1 MADSDNDMKGLPPSG
16 PPPSG
21 PPQAAWMVTFTDL
34 VSLMLT
40 FFVLLFSM
48 SNVKVDEWDAMID
61 TLTQTLNPSR
71 LTTVAA
77 ATSKFNVGTIFRKR
91 AINLDYL
98 STVLEE
104 TISQDPLLS
113 QSQLIMMD
121 DRLIIALPG
130 DLLFSSGRAVM
141 PDEAKS
147 ALFTLG
153 SVLRNIGNQVG
164 VNGHTDPRPP
174 QADGDFTSNWELSLA
189 RAAAVANTIRRS
201 GYTSEINAYGYA
213 DSRFNQL
220 PDMDEEQRLQLA
232 RRVDVV
238 VFPTVGDD

>member
-1 MADSDNDMKGLPPSG
+1 MTETENQEQEPKVPGRPK
-16 PPPSG
+16 
-21 PPQAAWMVTFTDL
+21 AAWMITFTDL

-48 SNVKVDEWDAMID
+48 SSVKMDEWDAMID

-104 TISQDPLLS
+104 TMTQDALLS
-113 QSQLIMMD
+113 KSQLMMLD

-130 DLLFSSGRAVM
+130 DLLFSTGTKISGDV
-141 PDEAKS
+141 ES
-147 ALFTLG
+147 
-153 SVLRNIGNQVG
+153 I
-164 VNGHTDPRPP
+164 NG
-174 QADGDFTSNWELSLA
+174 
-189 RAAAVANTIRRS
+189 
-201 GYTSEINAYGYA
+201 
-213 DSRFNQL
+213 
-220 PDMDEEQRLQLA
+220 RLTA
-232 RRVDVV
+232 
-238 VFPTVGDD
+238 FIC

>member
-1 MADSDNDMKGLPPSG
+1 MTEIENQETEPEKPAKPN
-16 PPPSG
+16 
-21 PPQAAWMVTFTDL
+21 AAWMVTFTDL

-48 SNVKVDEWDAMID
+48 SNVKMDEWEAMID
-61 TLTQTLNPSR
+61 TLTQTLNPAK

-104 TISQDPLLS
+104 SMMQDPLLS
-113 QSQLIMMD
+113 QSQLMKLD
-121 DRLIIALPG
+121 DRLVIALPG
-130 DLLFSSGRAVM
+130 DLLFDAGRAVM
-141 PDEAKS
+141 TDGAKS

-153 SVLRNIGNQVG
+153 SVLRNIGNQIG

-174 QADGDFTSNWELSLA
+174 ASGGDFTSNWELSLA

-201 GYTSEINAYGYA
+201 GYTEEIYAFGYA
-213 DSRFNQL
+213 ASRYNQL
-220 PDMDEEQRLQLA
+220 PKIEEEKRLQLA
-232 RRVDVV
+232 RRVDIV
-238 VFPTVGDD
+238 VFPTVGGD